1 MDMKKQEKEKS
12 GLNMKEEP
20 VYKNGQAAQLN
31 KIVKDT
37 YRVVGVGVILL
48 ILFTAINIIVSV
60 ANADQLE
67 SVLFLNQYRMG
78 SKTLTSE
85 VQSYAVTGKSIYCD
99 NYYKELEVD
108 KNRDVAI
115 AGLRKNDITEEEL
128 KGFDEIAAMSNEL
141 VPLEVEAIEK
151 ASQGDL
157 IGAMS
162 LVFGEEY
169 ETTVQKINAYTDECI
184 EKIQNR
190 ISKKQSVL
198 LIIMFIS
205 EILFVLSFIY
215 IVKKVADAIRF
226 SKKELLIP
234 IVKVSD
240 QMTELAKGSFA
251 KEMDMQPDESEVG
264 KMVEAIIFMKQNFSS
279 MIHEI
284 SDVLDQMGSGNY
296 HVEVTQE
303 YVGEFVKIKDSLIK
317 IVADMKQV
325 LQTIKDTATE
335 VDGGSEQLSKAA
347 MDLADGCT
355 IQSTKVTEVVEMVRK
370 MASSMEEK
378 AQDAQDTVMISSQ
391 AGELL
396 MSGNQ
401 KMQDLKVAITEI
413 SKCSEEI
420 STIIATIE
428 DISSQTNLLS
438 LNASIEAA
446 RAGEAGRGFAVV
458 AEQVKK
464 LAEESAQAA
473 GETTVLIEKTV
484 ETVEKGIAIADETV
498 RNMEEVMVG
507 AKASTEKMAQMAEEL
522 REEANNMYIINENVS
537 AVAEIVDNNSAT
549 SQETA
554 AVSEEQTAQVATM
567 VQMLSQFKI

>member
-1 MDMKKQEKEKS
+1 MKKQEKEKS

-115 AGLRKNDITEEEL
+115 AGLHKNDITEEEL

-162 LVFGEEY
+162 LVFGDEY

-317 IVADMKQV
+317 IVADMKLV

>member
-1 MDMKKQEKEKS
+1 MKKQEKEKS

-162 LVFGEEY
+162 LVFGDEY

-198 LIIMFIS
+198 LIIMFMS

-284 SDVLDQMGSGNY
+284 SDVLGQMGSGNY

>member
-1 MDMKKQEKEKS
+1 MKKQEKAKS
-12 GLNMKEEP
+12 AINMNEEP

-48 ILFTAINIIVSV
+48 ILFTAINIVVSIT
-60 ANADQLE
+60 NADQLE
-67 SVLFLNQYRMG
+67 SVLYLNQYRLG

-85 VQSYAVTGKSIYCD
+85 VQSYAVTGNQIYYD

-108 KNRDVAI
+108 KNRDVAL
-115 AGLRKNDITEEEL
+115 AGLRENDITDEEL
-128 KGFDEIAAMSNEL
+128 EGFSQIASISNNL
-141 VPLEVEAIEK
+141 VPLEVEAMEK
-151 ASQGDL
+151 AGQGDL
-157 IGAMS
+157 IGAMA
-162 LVFGEEY
+162 LVFGDEY
-169 ETTVQKINAYTDECI
+169 ETTVQQINKFTDECI
-184 EKIQNR
+184 ANIQNR
-190 ISKKQSVL
+190 ISKKQSML
-198 LIIMFIS
+198 LLVMYVS
-205 EILFVLSFIY
+205 EILFVVSFIY
-215 IVKKVADAIRF
+215 IVKKIADAINF
-226 SKKELLIP
+226 SKKELLVP

-251 KEMDMQPDESEVG
+251 KEMDMQADESEVG
-264 KMVEAIIFMKQNFSS
+264 KMVEAIAFMKQNFSN
-279 MIHEI
+279 MIYEI
-284 SDVLDQMGSGNY
+284 SDVLGQMGSGNY

-303 YVGEFVKIKDSLIK
+303 YVGDFVQIKESLVKII
-317 IVADMKQV
+317 ADMKQV

-355 IQSTKVTEVVEMVRK
+355 VQSTKVSEVAEMVRQ
-370 MASSMEEK
+370 MATSMEEK
-378 AQDAQDTVMISSQ
+378 AQDAQDTVMLSSQ

-396 MSGNQ
+396 MAGNE
-401 KMQDLKVAITEI
+401 KMQELKVAITEI

-473 GETTVLIEKTV
+473 GETTVLIERTV

-498 RNMEEVMVG
+498 KNMEEVMSG
-507 AKASTEKMAQMAEEL
+507 AKASTEKMAQMADEL

-549 SQETA
+549 SEETA

-567 VQMLSQFKI
+567 VQMLAQFKV

>member
-1 MDMKKQEKEKS
+1 MKKQEKEKS

-162 LVFGEEY
+162 LVFGDEY

-198 LIIMFIS
+198 LVIMFMS

-215 IVKKVADAIRF
+215 IVKKVVDAIRF

-240 QMTELAKGSFA
+240 QMAELAKGSFA

-264 KMVEAIIFMKQNFSS
+264 KMVEAIIFMKQNFSN

-284 SDVLDQMGSGNY
+284 SDVLGQMGSGNY

>member
-1 MDMKKQEKEKS
+1 MKKQEKEKS

-162 LVFGEEY
+162 LVFGDEY

-226 SKKELLIP
+226 SKKELLVP

-240 QMTELAKGSFA
+240 QMAELAKGSFA

>member
-1 MDMKKQEKEKS
+1 MKKQEKTKVMM
-12 GLNMKEEP
+12 NQKEES

-37 YRVVGVGVILL
+37 YRVVGLGIILL
-48 ILFTAINIIVSV
+48 VVFTVINITVSI

-67 SVLFLNQYRMG
+67 SVMYLNQYRIG
-78 SKTLTSE
+78 SKTLTAE
-85 VQSYAVTGKSIYCD
+85 VQSYTVTGNELYYN
-99 NYYKELEVD
+99 NYFKELNED
-108 KNRDVAI
+108 KNRDIAW
-115 AGLRKNDITEEEL
+115 AGLKENDITDEEWAQLEQ
-128 KGFDEIAAMSNEL
+128 IAALSNNL
-141 VPLEVEAIEK
+141 VPLEEEAMAYVK
-151 ASQGDL
+151 TGSL
-157 IGAMS
+157 KTAMN

-169 ETTVQKINAYTDECI
+169 EETIQQINSLTDECI
-184 EKIQNR
+184 NNIQNR
-190 ISKKQSVL
+190 ISKKQSML
-198 LIIMFIS
+198 TTFMYIS
-205 EILFVLSFIY
+205 EFLFALSFIY
-215 IVKKVADAIRF
+215 IVMKIAGTINF

-240 QMTELAKGSFA
+240 QMTELAKGRFD
-251 KEMDMQPDESEVG
+251 KEMDMYADESEVG
-264 KMVEAIIFMKQNFSS
+264 KMVEAIAFMKQNFSN

-284 SDVLDQMGSGNY
+284 SDVLGQMGSGNY

-303 YVGEFVKIKDSLIK
+303 YVGEFVQIKESLIK
-317 IVADMKQV
+317 IIADMKQV
-325 LQTIKDTATE
+325 LQTIKDTAAE
-335 VDGGSEQLSKAA
+335 VDGGSEQLAKAA

-355 IQSTKVTEVVEMVRK
+355 IQSTKVAEVADMVK
-370 MASSMEEK
+370 QMATSMEEK
-378 AQDAQDTVMISSQ
+378 AQDAQDTVMISTQ

-396 MSGNQ
+396 MSGNA
-401 KMQDLKVAITEI
+401 KMQELKVAINEI

-498 RNMEEVMVG
+498 KNMEEVMTG
-507 AKASTEKMAQMAEEL
+507 AKASTEKMAQMADEL
-522 REEANNMYIINENVS
+522 REEANNMYNINENVS

-567 VQMLSQFKI
+567 VQMLAQFKI

>member
-1 MDMKKQEKEKS
+1 M
-12 GLNMKEEP
+12 
-20 VYKNGQAAQLN
+20 
-31 KIVKDT
+31 
-37 YRVVGVGVILL
+37 
-48 ILFTAINIIVSV
+48 
-60 ANADQLE
+60 
-67 SVLFLNQYRMG
+67 
-78 SKTLTSE
+78 
-85 VQSYAVTGKSIYCD
+85 
-99 NYYKELEVD
+99 D

-115 AGLRKNDITEEEL
+115 AGLHKNDITEEEL

-162 LVFGEEY
+162 LVFGDEY

-198 LIIMFIS
+198 LIIMFMS

>member
-162 LVFGEEY
+162 LVFGDEY

-198 LIIMFIS
+198 LIIMFMS

>member
-1 MDMKKQEKEKS
+1 MKKQEKAKS
-12 GLNMKEEP
+12 AINMNEEP

-48 ILFTAINIIVSV
+48 ILFTAINIVVSIT
-60 ANADQLE
+60 NADQLE
-67 SVLFLNQYRMG
+67 SVLYLNQYRLG

-85 VQSYAVTGKSIYCD
+85 VQSYAVTGNQIYYD

-108 KNRDVAI
+108 KNRDVAL
-115 AGLRKNDITEEEL
+115 AGLRENDITDEEL
-128 KGFDEIAAMSNEL
+128 EGFSQIASMSNNL
-141 VPLEVEAIEK
+141 VPLEVEAMEK
-151 ASQGDL
+151 AGQGDL
-157 IGAMS
+157 IGAMA
-162 LVFGEEY
+162 LVFGDEY
-169 ETTVQKINAYTDECI
+169 ETTVQQINKFTDECI
-184 EKIQNR
+184 ANIQNR
-190 ISKKQSVL
+190 ISKKQSML
-198 LIIMFIS
+198 LLVMYVS
-205 EILFVLSFIY
+205 EILFVVSFIY
-215 IVKKVADAIRF
+215 IVKKIADAINF
-226 SKKELLIP
+226 SKKELLVP

-251 KEMDMQPDESEVG
+251 KEMDMQADESEVG
-264 KMVEAIIFMKQNFSS
+264 KMVEAIAFMKQNFSN
-279 MIHEI
+279 MIYEI
-284 SDVLDQMGSGNY
+284 SDVLGQMGSGNY

-303 YVGEFVKIKDSLIK
+303 YVGDFVQIKESLVKII
-317 IVADMKQV
+317 ADMKQV

-355 IQSTKVTEVVEMVRK
+355 VQSTKVSEVAEMVRQ
-370 MASSMEEK
+370 MATSMEEK
-378 AQDAQDTVMISSQ
+378 AQDAQDTVMLSSQ

-396 MSGNQ
+396 MAGNE
-401 KMQDLKVAITEI
+401 KMQELKVAITEI

-473 GETTVLIEKTV
+473 GETTVLIERTV

-498 RNMEEVMVG
+498 KNMEEVMSG
-507 AKASTEKMAQMAEEL
+507 AKASTEKMAQMADEL

-549 SQETA
+549 SEETA

>member
-1 MDMKKQEKEKS
+1 MKKQEKEKS

-162 LVFGEEY
+162 LVFGDEY

-198 LIIMFIS
+198 LVIMFMS
-205 EILFVLSFIY
+205 EILFGLSFIY
-215 IVKKVADAIRF
+215 IVKKVVDAIRF

-240 QMTELAKGSFA
+240 QMAELAKGSFA

-264 KMVEAIIFMKQNFSS
+264 KMVEAIIFMKQNFSN

-284 SDVLDQMGSGNY
+284 SDVLGQMGSGNY

>member
-1 MDMKKQEKEKS
+1 MKKQEKEKS

-162 LVFGEEY
+162 LVFGDEY

-198 LIIMFIS
+198 LVIMFMS

-215 IVKKVADAIRF
+215 IVKKVVDAIRF
-226 SKKELLIP
+226 SKKELLVP

-240 QMTELAKGSFA
+240 QMAELAKGSFA

-284 SDVLDQMGSGNY
+284 SDVLGQMGSGNY

>member
-1 MDMKKQEKEKS
+1 MKKQEKAKS
-12 GLNMKEEP
+12 AINMNEEP

-37 YRVVGVGVILL
+37 YRVVGIGVILL
-48 ILFTAINIIVSV
+48 ILFTAINIVVSIT
-60 ANADQLE
+60 NADQLE
-67 SVLFLNQYRMG
+67 SVLYLNQYRLG

-85 VQSYAVTGKSIYCD
+85 VQSYAVTGNQIYYD

-108 KNRDVAI
+108 KNRDVAL
-115 AGLRKNDITEEEL
+115 AGLRENDITDEEL
-128 KGFDEIAAMSNEL
+128 EGFSQIASMSNNL
-141 VPLEVEAIEK
+141 VPLEVEAMEK
-151 ASQGDL
+151 AGQGDL
-157 IGAMS
+157 IGAMA
-162 LVFGEEY
+162 LVFGDEY
-169 ETTVQKINAYTDECI
+169 ETTVQQINKFTDECI
-184 EKIQNR
+184 ANIQNR
-190 ISKKQSVL
+190 ISKKQSML
-198 LIIMFIS
+198 LLVMYMS
-205 EILFVLSFIY
+205 EILFVVSFIY
-215 IVKKVADAIRF
+215 IVKKIADAINF
-226 SKKELLIP
+226 SKKELLVP

-251 KEMDMQPDESEVG
+251 KEMDMQADESEVG
-264 KMVEAIIFMKQNFSS
+264 KMVEAIAFMKQNLSN
-279 MIHEI
+279 MIYEI
-284 SDVLDQMGSGNY
+284 SDVLGQMGSGNY

-303 YVGEFVKIKDSLIK
+303 YVGDFVQIKESLVKII
-317 IVADMKQV
+317 ADMKQV

-355 IQSTKVTEVVEMVRK
+355 VQSTKVSEVAEMVRQ
-370 MASSMEEK
+370 MATSMEEK
-378 AQDAQDTVMISSQ
+378 AQDAQDTVMLSSQ

-396 MSGNQ
+396 MAGNE
-401 KMQDLKVAITEI
+401 KMQELKVAITEI

-498 RNMEEVMVG
+498 KNMEEVMVG
-507 AKASTEKMAQMAEEL
+507 AKASTEKMAQMADEL

-567 VQMLSQFKI
+567 VQMLAQFKV

>member
-1 MDMKKQEKEKS
+1 MKKQEKEKS

-115 AGLRKNDITEEEL
+115 AGLHKNDITEEEL

-162 LVFGEEY
+162 LVFGDEY

-240 QMTELAKGSFA
+240 QMAELAKGSFA

-554 AVSEEQTAQVATM
+554 AVSEEQTVQVATM

>member
-1 MDMKKQEKEKS
+1 MKKQEKAKS
-12 GLNMKEEP
+12 AINMNEEP

-48 ILFTAINIIVSV
+48 ILFTAINIVVSIT
-60 ANADQLE
+60 NADQLE
-67 SVLFLNQYRMG
+67 SVLYLNQYRLG

-85 VQSYAVTGKSIYCD
+85 VQSYAVTGNQIYYD

-108 KNRDVAI
+108 KNRDVAL
-115 AGLRKNDITEEEL
+115 AGLRENDITDEEL
-128 KGFDEIAAMSNEL
+128 EGFSQIASISNNL
-141 VPLEVEAIEK
+141 VPLEVEAMEK
-151 ASQGDL
+151 AGQGDL
-157 IGAMS
+157 IGAMA
-162 LVFGEEY
+162 LVFGDEY
-169 ETTVQKINAYTDECI
+169 ETTVQQINKFTDECI
-184 EKIQNR
+184 ANIQNR
-190 ISKKQSVL
+190 ISKKQSML
-198 LIIMFIS
+198 LLVMYVS
-205 EILFVLSFIY
+205 EILFVVSFIY
-215 IVKKVADAIRF
+215 IVKKIADAINF
-226 SKKELLIP
+226 SKKELLVP

-251 KEMDMQPDESEVG
+251 KEMDMQADESEVG
-264 KMVEAIIFMKQNFSS
+264 KMVEAIAFMKQNFSN
-279 MIHEI
+279 MIYEI
-284 SDVLDQMGSGNY
+284 SDVLGQMGSGNY

-303 YVGEFVKIKDSLIK
+303 YVGDFVQIKESLVKII
-317 IVADMKQV
+317 ADMKQV

-355 IQSTKVTEVVEMVRK
+355 VQSTKVSEVAEMVRQ
-370 MASSMEEK
+370 MATSMEEK
-378 AQDAQDTVMISSQ
+378 AQDAQDTVMLSSQ

-396 MSGNQ
+396 MAGNE
-401 KMQDLKVAITEI
+401 KMQELKVAITEI

-473 GETTVLIEKTV
+473 GETTVLIERTV

-498 RNMEEVMVG
+498 KNMEEVMSG
-507 AKASTEKMAQMAEEL
+507 AKASTEKMAQMADEL

-549 SQETA
+549 SEETA

>member
-1 MDMKKQEKEKS
+1 MKKQEKEKS

-162 LVFGEEY
+162 LVFGDEY

-198 LIIMFIS
+198 LIIMFMS

>member
-1 MDMKKQEKEKS
+1 MKKQEKEKS

-162 LVFGEEY
+162 LVFGDEY

-215 IVKKVADAIRF
+215 IVKKVVDAIRF

-240 QMTELAKGSFA
+240 QMAELAKGSFA

>member
-1 MDMKKQEKEKS
+1 MKKQEKEKS

-151 ASQGDL
+151 ASQGDM

-162 LVFGEEY
+162 LVFGDEY

-198 LIIMFIS
+198 LVIMFMS

-226 SKKELLIP
+226 SKKELLVP

-240 QMTELAKGSFA
+240 QMAELAKGSFA

-284 SDVLDQMGSGNY
+284 SDVLGQMGSGNY

>member
-1 MDMKKQEKEKS
+1 M
-12 GLNMKEEP
+12 NEEP

-48 ILFTAINIIVSV
+48 ILFTAINIVVSIT
-60 ANADQLE
+60 NADQLE
-67 SVLFLNQYRMG
+67 SVLYLNQYRLG

-85 VQSYAVTGKSIYCD
+85 VQSYAVTGNQIYYD

-108 KNRDVAI
+108 KNRDVAL
-115 AGLRKNDITEEEL
+115 AGLRENDITDEEL
-128 KGFDEIAAMSNEL
+128 EGFSQIASISNNL
-141 VPLEVEAIEK
+141 VPLEVEAMEK
-151 ASQGDL
+151 AGQGDL
-157 IGAMS
+157 IGAMA
-162 LVFGEEY
+162 LVFGDEY
-169 ETTVQKINAYTDECI
+169 ETTVQQINKFTDECI
-184 EKIQNR
+184 ANIQNR
-190 ISKKQSVL
+190 ISKKQSML
-198 LIIMFIS
+198 LFVMYVS
-205 EILFVLSFIY
+205 EILFVVFFIY
-215 IVKKVADAIRF
+215 IVKKIADAINF
-226 SKKELLIP
+226 SKKELLVP

-251 KEMDMQPDESEVG
+251 KEMDMQADESEVG
-264 KMVEAIIFMKQNFSS
+264 KMVEAIAFMKQNFSN
-279 MIHEI
+279 MIYEI
-284 SDVLDQMGSGNY
+284 SDVLGQMGSGNY

-303 YVGEFVKIKDSLIK
+303 YVGDFVQIKESLVKII
-317 IVADMKQV
+317 ADMKQV

-355 IQSTKVTEVVEMVRK
+355 VQSTKVSEVAEMVRQ
-370 MASSMEEK
+370 MATSMEEK
-378 AQDAQDTVMISSQ
+378 AQDAQDTVMLSSQ

-396 MSGNQ
+396 MAGNE
-401 KMQDLKVAITEI
+401 KMQELKVAITEI

-473 GETTVLIEKTV
+473 GETTVLIERTV

-498 RNMEEVMVG
+498 KNMEEVMSG
-507 AKASTEKMAQMAEEL
+507 AKASTEKMAQMADEL

-549 SQETA
+549 SEETA